1 MPLRIEKPVTLYTIE
16 EARKVIGVSQPTLWK
31 AVRDGKLPAIKYGHY
46 FFIAEE
52 DLLRWKAEHYR
63 ADLARRKGSSNQK
76 RKKVKRRRES
86 LRCKE

>member
-46 FFIAEE
+46 VFIAEE
-52 DLLRWKAEHYR
+52 DLLRWKNECYR
-63 ADLARRKGSSNQK
+63 ADMVRRRKAKNVKQKQTEK
-76 RKKVKRRRES
+76 RK
-86 LRCKE
+86 